1 MASCVGA
8 GSLLACIL
16 NEGVHSIEV
25 EQVEHLLELFRKCYS
40 NPFPSIV
47 HLGGILGVVNAL
59 GAGAGNLIYVLPLS
73 PASRDVNEEKGHS
86 HILGPLLS
94 SLACEQR
101 LTTLVQEMFL
111 LAQNSDNHQLQQYAA
126 WGISFLRYY
135 LWSKE
140 LPGLDSSQADVARTK
155 SVPQSVPDDSVVMK
169 LGQWLKYLNF
179 SRTESMADVGTG
191 KLF

>member
-1 MASCVGA
+1 M
-8 GSLLACIL
+8 LLYLSIYLIIHIL
-16 NEGVHSIEV
+16 S
-25 EQVEHLLELFRKCYS
+25 QQ
-40 NPFPSIV
+40 
-47 HLGGILGVVNAL
+47 
-59 GAGAGNLIYVLPLS
+59 
-73 PASRDVNEEKGHS
+73 GHS

-179 SRTESMADVGTG
+179 SRVGLLQQQTN
-191 KLF
+191 LYL